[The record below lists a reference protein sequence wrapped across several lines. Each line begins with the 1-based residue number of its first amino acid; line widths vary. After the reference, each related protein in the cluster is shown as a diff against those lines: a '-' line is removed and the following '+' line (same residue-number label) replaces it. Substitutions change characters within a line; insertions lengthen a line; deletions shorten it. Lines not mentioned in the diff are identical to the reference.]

1 MSKLR
6 IPKSHAEGF
15 VFLSNLS
22 ESDFKE
28 LVNTIS
34 KIDRGTLPDKLASDI
49 SEETKIEK
57 DVSNEI
63 AKILFNIYSL
73 KEQFDNNISELTS
86 ELSLALKNSNV
97 EIGTDSNWNKLEE
110 RLENLLSFDENIGNT
125 FKALKLLSEY
135 DKIFVNSKIVTDIRP
150 AFDNENLSTDTALI
164 VHNLKIGY
172 HKNDRNEEMY
182 LALDS
187 NDLDEL
193 KKHIERAKKKE
204 EKIKDTLKDKFL
216 FIPISKK

>member
-49 SEETKIEK
+49 SEETKIEN

-172 HKNDRNEEMY
+172 
-182 LALDS
+182 
-187 NDLDEL
+187 
-193 KKHIERAKKKE
+193 
-204 EKIKDTLKDKFL
+204 
-216 FIPISKK
+216 